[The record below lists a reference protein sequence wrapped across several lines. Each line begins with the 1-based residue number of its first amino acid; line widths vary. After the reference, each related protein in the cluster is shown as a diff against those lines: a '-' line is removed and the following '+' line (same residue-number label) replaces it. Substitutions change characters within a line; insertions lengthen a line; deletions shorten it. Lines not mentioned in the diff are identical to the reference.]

1 MSILPP
7 SSRSGLREVFRNG
20 YMVVRHDPTRKLV
33 VLTRSAAPYASLEDL
48 RATFAGMD
56 AALVHVSRPRTALIV
71 DSRKSPARNDP
82 AFEAEF
88 TELRKKFNADFRKIS
103 ILVQTAVGVLQVG
116 RHARMDDTPMGIFT
130 NPGEALAYAGVHMDP
145 GRLDL
150 HD

>member
-1 MSILPP
+1 MSVFPP
-7 SSRSGLREVFRNG
+7 SSRSGLREVFRNA
-20 YMVVRHDPTRKLV
+20 YMVARHDATRKLV
-33 VLTRSAAPYASLEDL
+33 VLTRLAQPYESLEDL

-71 DSRKSPARNDP
+71 DSRLSPARNDP

-88 TELRKKFNADFRKIS
+88 TDLRQKFNADFRKVAIV
-103 ILVQTAVGVLQVG
+103 LQTAVGVLQVG
-116 RHARMDDTPMGIFT
+116 RHARMDDKPMGVFT
-130 NPGEALAYAGVHMDP
+130 NPGEALAYAGVLMDP